1 MLLCLDVGNSQIYC
15 GIYVEDQ
22 LSLQFRRTSTVRS
35 SSDELGIFLRSAL
48 RENGVEPDEIAQIAI
63 CCVVPDMLYS
73 LRSCCQKY
81 FNIDPLIMRPGIKT
95 GLKIGYKDPKEVGAD
110 RIADAIGAVKLH
122 PDRNLIVI
130 DFGTATTVCAIS
142 KAPEFLG
149 GNIIPGVRLSMDALE
164 EKTAQ
169 LPSVEIVPV
178 TSAIGRTT
186 IQSIQ
191 NGLYWSNVG
200 MVKEL
205 VARMTQ
211 EVFADE
217 PPVVIGTGGF
227 ARLFD
232 GQDLFDEVV
241 PDLILEGL
249 REAVRLNG
257 FNE

>member
-15 GIYVEDQ
+15 GIYVADKLT
-22 LSLQFRRTSTVRS
+22 LSFRRTSTVRS

-48 RENGVEPDEIAQIAI
+48 RENGVEPNEIEQIAI

-81 FNIDPLIMRPGIKT
+81 FDIDPLIMRPGIKT

-142 KAPEFLG
+142 RAPEFLG

-211 EVFADE
+211 EAFADD
-217 PPVVIGTGGF
+217 PPIVIGTGGF
-227 ARLFD
+227 AHLFD

-249 REAVRLNG
+249 REAVRINGLN
-257 FNE
+257 E